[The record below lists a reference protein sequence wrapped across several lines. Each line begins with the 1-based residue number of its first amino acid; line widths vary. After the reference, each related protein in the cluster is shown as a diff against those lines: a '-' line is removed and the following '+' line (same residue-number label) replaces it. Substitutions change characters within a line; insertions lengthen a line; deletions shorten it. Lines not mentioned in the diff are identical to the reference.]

1 MRGRSIVTTT
11 LAAMSLTLIITVAPD
26 AGAADRRPDRV
37 DRRDR
42 HRDPTVVVHWNEAAL
57 DEIRHAVPR
66 VIGPP
71 MAARALAITHTC
83 MYDAWAAYDD
93 TAVGTRLGDALR
105 RPSRERSRANKAVAI
120 SIAAHQCLG
129 NLFAHPNVFPGVPN
143 VAASVAAVQARLDDA
158 LATALATYAPRS
170 SEDDFAAAVR
180 VGRTAAQAVIAF
192 RARDGANQDAD
203 EPGTPPTVSTAYTD
217 YTAYQAVN
225 PPMAYCQ
232 PTMTLEQCYGARPLV
247 IVDPFVWQPLIGPT
261 GSLQSFIGCHFDRV
275 IPFALRSADQY
286 DHLRRAD
293 VPDVQKDPERYR
305 ENVEEVL
312 RFSASLDDAR
322 KLIVEYWADGP
333 ASELPPGHWGLFA
346 QFVSQRDRNTLD
358 EDVKMFFAMHNASF
372 DAGIVAWH
380 FKRLYDGVRP
390 ITAVRY
396 LMQGQLVRAWGGPGQ
411 GITDILGETWSP
423 YNPGSN
429 LTPAFPGYISGH
441 STFSAAS
448 AEVLRLFTGSDRFDF
463 STIVPKGFGRAED
476 PATHPIPPVD
486 TRVSYATFTEAA
498 ETAALSR
505 ILGGIHFMDDN
516 TTGLFLG
523 KRIGRQAWEK
533 AQTYFN
539 GTAVERTREHR

>member
-1 MRGRSIVTTT
+1 MRGRSIVTATFT
-11 LAAMSLTLIITVAPD
+11 AVSVILVTMMAPD
-26 AGAADRRPDRV
+26 AGASDRRAERV

-57 DEIRHAVPR
+57 EEIRRAIPR

-71 MAARALAITHTC
+71 MAARALAIAHTC
-83 MYDAWAAYDD
+83 MYDAWAAYDA

-105 RPSRERSRANKAVAI
+105 RPARERSQGNKAVAI
-120 SIAAHQCLG
+120 SVAAHECLG
-129 NLFAHPNVFPGVPN
+129 NLFAQPNVFPGVAD
-143 VAASVAAVQARLDDA
+143 VAASVAAVQTRLDEA
-158 LATALATYAPRS
+158 LGTALVKYAYRVDDDEFATA
-170 SEDDFAAAVR
+170 VV
-180 VGRTAAQAVIAF
+180 VGRTAAQAVIDF
-192 RARDGANQDAD
+192 RATDGANQYAD
-203 EPGTPPTVSTAYTD
+203 EPGTPANVRTAYAD
-217 YTAYQAVN
+217 YTGYQPVN
-225 PPMAYCQ
+225 PLMAFCQ

-247 IVDPFVWQPLIGPT
+247 IVDPNVWQPLVGPT
-261 GSLQSFIGCHFDRV
+261 GSAQSFIGCHFERV
-275 IPFALRSADQY
+275 TPFALRSADQF

-293 VPDVQKDPERYR
+293 APDVQKDAHRYR

-346 QFVSQRDRNTLD
+346 QFVSQRDGNTVD
-358 EDVKMFFAMHNASF
+358 EDAKMFFAMHNAAF

-380 FKRLYDGVRP
+380 FKRVYDGVRP
-390 ITAVRY
+390 ITAVRH
-396 LMQGQLVRAWGGPGQ
+396 LMRGQMVRAWGGPGQ
-411 GITDILGETWSP
+411 GITEILGETWSP

-448 AEVLRLFTGSDRFDF
+448 AEVLRLFTRSDRFDF
-463 STIVPKGFGRAED
+463 STVVPKGFGRAED
-476 PATHPIPPVD
+476 PVTHPIPPVD
-486 TRVSYATFTEAA
+486 TTVSFETFTEAA
-498 ETAALSR
+498 ESAALSR

-523 KRIGRQAWEK
+523 TRIGRQAWEK
-533 AQTYFN
+533 ALTYFN
-539 GTAVERTREHR
+539 GTAFEAAGHR

>member
-1 MRGRSIVTTT
+1 MRGRSIVTAT
-11 LAAMSLTLIITVAPD
+11 LTALTLTLITIVASE
-26 AGAADRRPDRV
+26 AGATDRRPERV

-42 HRDPTVVVHWNEAAL
+42 HRDPTVVVHWNDAAL
-57 DEIRHAVPR
+57 EEIRSAVPR

-71 MAARALAITHTC
+71 IAARALAIAHTC

-93 TAVGTRLGDALR
+93 KAVGTRLGDALR
-105 RPSRERSRANKAVAI
+105 RPARERSRANKAVAI
-120 SIAAHQCLG
+120 SVAAHQCLE
-129 NLFAHPNVFPGVPN
+129 NLFAQPNVFPGVPN

-158 LATALATYAPRS
+158 LATALARYASRTS
-170 SEDDFAAAVR
+170 TAEFATAVR
-180 VGRTAAQAVIAF
+180 VGQTAAQAVIDF
-192 RARDGANQDAD
+192 RARDGANQYAD
-203 EPGTPPTVSTAYTD
+203 EPGTPPNVTTAYSD
-217 YTAYQAVN
+217 YTGYHTAN

-232 PTMTLEQCYGARPLV
+232 PTMTLDQCYGTRPLV
-247 IVDPFVWQPLIGPT
+247 ITDPLAWQPLIGPT
-261 GSLQSFIGCHFDRV
+261 GSTQSFIGCHFERV
-275 IPFALRSADQY
+275 VPFALRSADQY
-286 DHLRRAD
+286 DHLHRAD
-293 VPDVQKDPERYR
+293 TPDVQKDERRYR

-346 QFVSQRDRNTLD
+346 QFVSQRDRNTVD
-358 EDVKMFFAMHNASF
+358 EDVKMFFVMHNASF

-390 ITAVRY
+390 ITAVRH
-396 LMQGQLVRAWGGPGQ
+396 LMRGQLVTAWGGPGQ
-411 GITDILGETWSP
+411 GVKEILGETWSP
-423 YNPGSN
+423 YNPGTN

-441 STFSAAS
+441 STFSGAS

-476 PATHPIPPVD
+476 PVTHPIPPVD

-498 ETAALSR
+498 EAAALSR

-523 KRIGRQAWEK
+523 RRIGRQAWEK

-539 GTAVERTREHR
+539 GTAD